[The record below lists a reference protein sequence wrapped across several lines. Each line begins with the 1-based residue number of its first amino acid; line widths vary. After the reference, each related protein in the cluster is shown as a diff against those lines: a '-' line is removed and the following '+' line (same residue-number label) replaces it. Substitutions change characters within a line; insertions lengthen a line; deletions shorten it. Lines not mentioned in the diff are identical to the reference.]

1 MKCRVCNRPISGKES
16 MMLGLGPR
24 CREHRTAIDQPELF
38 GVTEGLALKPKKEV
52 EVIDFDA
59 ITGRKGGAGI

>member
-1 MKCRVCNRPISGKES
+1 MT
-16 MMLGLGPR
+16 GLGPR

-38 GVTEGLALKPKKEV
+38 GDVDRKASKPMHVKETCIGNQGN